1 MKLEE
6 ALQILKENDLMVEY
20 DIPVRSNVNIGDRLA
35 QIKKR
40 DKQVPTNKVYIV
52 VMDGGEN
59 DEDYAVFRDILEA
72 HKWGDSNCKYDYTVK
87 TSKMF

>member
-1 MKLEE
+1 MKLDE
-6 ALQILKENDLMVEY
+6 AKEVLEKNGFIVEDY
-20 DIPVRSNVNIGDRLA
+20 AVHSNHSVADRLA

-52 VMDGGEN
+52 IMDDGETN
-59 DEDYAVFRDILEA
+59 DDYAVFRDIIEA
-72 HKWGDSNCKYDYTVK
+72 EKFGNENCKYDYTVK

>member
-1 MKLEE
+1 MQLNEAKEILEKNGF
-6 ALQILKENDLMVEY
+6 LVEY
-20 DIPVRSNVNIGDRLA
+20 DIPVRSNVNIGDRLS

-40 DKQVPTNKVYIV
+40 DKKVTNNKVYIV

-72 HKWGDSNCKYDYTVK
+72 HKWGGENCKNDYTVK
-87 TSKMF
+87 TSKML

>member
-1 MKLEE
+1 MKLRE
-6 ALQILKENDLMVEY
+6 AKEVLKENGFLVEY

-40 DKQVPTNKVYIV
+40 DKVSNNKVYIV
-52 VMDGGEN
+52 VMDGGET
-59 DEDYAVFRDILEA
+59 DDDYAVFRDILEA
-72 HKWGDSNCKYDYTVK
+72 HKWGDSNCKHDYTVK

>member
-1 MKLEE
+1 MRLEE
-6 ALQILKENDLMVEY
+6 AKELLEQNGFLVEY

-40 DKQVPTNKVYIV
+40 DKVSNNKVYIV

-59 DEDYAVFRDILEA
+59 DDDYAVFRDILEA
-72 HKWGDSNCKYDYTVK
+72 HKWGDSNCKHDYTVK
-87 TSKMF
+87 TSKML

>member
-1 MKLEE
+1 
-6 ALQILKENDLMVEY
+6 MVGKVSYE
-20 DIPVRSNVNIGDRLA
+20 IRRSKRSIRRKWLS
-35 QIKKR
+35 IKRKTTE
-40 DKQVPTNKVYIV
+40 VPTNKVYIV

-59 DEDYAVFRDILEA
+59 DDDYAVFTSMLEA

>member
-1 MKLEE
+1 MELNEAKEVLEE
-6 ALQILKENDLMVEY
+6 NGYLLENDE
-20 DIPVRSNVNIGDRLA
+20 
-35 QIKKR
+35 
-40 DKQVPTNKVYIV
+40 VPTNKVYIV

-59 DEDYAVFRDILEA
+59 DEDYAVFTSMLEA